1 LEGPTC
7 SNTGERG
14 RWEDTSDGDS
24 DGRGDLDGTG
34 GGVLVS
40 LGEGLPSVEGERER
54 LVSLL
59 SSIDGKR
66 GQAEQT
72 LSEGREGKRNVR

>member
-1 LEGPTC
+1 
-7 SNTGERG
+7 
-14 RWEDTSDGDS
+14 
-24 DGRGDLDGTG
+24 
-34 GGVLVS
+34 
-40 LGEGLPSVEGERER
+40 